1 MTNYPKIIRKKWQFL
16 KVSLGMVVLMQLFCF
31 GNVDAA
37 TNAGSFELSSSTYT
51 VNKSAGKINIGLKRV
66 GGSSG
71 AVTVGIRTQNETAKT
86 QKDYIGFSSTIL
98 SFANG
103 ETQKVISI
111 PIIDNKLSEGNK
123 TFQVRI
129 GIPTGGATLGSKTV
143 ATVTIVDNGSPTTSS
158 TTSSGTTTS
167 NPGSF
172 ELSSSTYSV
181 NKSAGKID
189 IGLKRVGGSSGA
201 VTVGIRTQNET
212 AKTQQDYVGFSST
225 ILSFANGES
234 QKVISIPII
243 DNKLSEGNKTFQV
256 RIGIPTGGAT
266 LGSITVGTVT
276 IVDDGGL
283 ASSDNSNIENTN
295 NPNPSTTTPT
305 TRTSLSLRGDP
316 SFSAT
321 KLSSETKLWH
331 DRLWAAIS
339 NSRQSPN
346 PTELA
351 GSNNLYDY
359 GRGLNTYI
367 TSLLH
372 AFRATGDLRILDEID
387 RLTQIMR
394 SKLKDSSILTVGGSS
409 PKSDGYLN
417 WIYNRD
423 NEYKGTDVHEM
434 DDMLTHSM
442 VAAVAYAFYVN
453 RDLNAK
459 YEERANFWT
468 GYLKNHFEAK
478 WRARKKKA
486 TGFPFLEKKLTH
498 TYAQWNRYHYYM
510 YKLTGEKGYHNEAV
524 RMAQVI
530 KNGVKTVSTSIGQ
543 AATWD
548 HGMPHNG
555 GKAHGPQPS
564 NYARYTIQAMADLSL
579 EGFSVYAEHGF
590 MERVAHTVAALVLNK
605 APSAIAGKIDG
616 SGSSSVS
623 IYGISPFAQVALW
636 DKSGMVKTISEQ
648 IYKNIESS
656 TSSPRRIYLPTALM
670 MSQK

>member
-1 MTNYPKIIRKKWQFL
+1 MRYYPKNIRKNWQFL
-16 KVSLGMVVLMQLFCF
+16 KVSLGMIMLMQLFCF
-31 GNVDAA
+31 GYVNAA
-37 TNAGSFELSSSTYT
+37 TNSGSFELSSSSYA
-51 VNKSAGKINIGLKRV
+51 VNKSAGKIDIGLKRV

-98 SFANG
+98 SFAHG
-103 ETQKVISI
+103 ESQKVISI
-111 PIIDNKLSEGNK
+111 PIIDNKLSAGNK

-143 ATVTIVDNGSPTTSS
+143 ATVTIVDNGNTTTSS
-158 TTSSGTTTS
+158 ITSAGTTTR

-172 ELSSSTYSV
+172 ELSSSAYTV

-225 ILSFANGES
+225 ILSFANGET

-243 DNKLSEGNKTFQV
+243 DNKLSAGNKTFQV
-256 RIGIPTGGAT
+256 RIGIPNGGAT
-266 LGSITVGTVT
+266 LGSKTVATVT
-276 IVDDGGL
+276 IVDDDSL
-283 ASSDNSNIENTN
+283 SSTSRSNIDDTN
-295 NPNPSTTTPT
+295 NSTPSTTTPT
-305 TRTSLSLRGDP
+305 TRTKFSLRGDP
-316 SFSAT
+316 SFSAS
-321 KLSSETKLWH
+321 KLSGETKLWH

-372 AFRATGDLRILDEID
+372 AFRVTGDLRILDEID
-387 RLTQIMR
+387 RLAQIMR
-394 SKLKDSSILTVGGSS
+394 TKLKDSSILTVGGSS

-442 VAAVAYAFYVN
+442 VAAVAYAFHIN
-453 RDLNAK
+453 KDLNSK
-459 YEERANFWT
+459 YQERANFWT
-468 GYLKNHFEAK
+468 NYLKNHFEAK

-498 TYAQWNRYHYYM
+498 AYAQWNRYHYYM
-510 YKLTGEKGYHNEAV
+510 YKLTGEKGYYDEAV
-524 RMAQVI
+524 RMAQVV
-530 KNGVKTVSTSIGQ
+530 KNGVKTVSTPIGQ
-543 AATWD
+543 AAMWD

-555 GKAHGPQPS
+555 GKTHGPQPS

-579 EGFSVYAEHGF
+579 EGFNAYAESGF

-605 APSAIAGKIDG
+605 APSALAGKIDG
-616 SGSSSVS
+616 SGSTGVS
-623 IYGISPFAQVALW
+623 IYGISPFAQVSLW
-636 DKSGMVKTISEQ
+636 DKSGLVKTISEQ
-648 IYKNIESS
+648 IYKNTESNTS
-656 TSSPRRIYLPTALM
+656 TPRRIYTPTGLM
-670 MSQK
+670 MSTK